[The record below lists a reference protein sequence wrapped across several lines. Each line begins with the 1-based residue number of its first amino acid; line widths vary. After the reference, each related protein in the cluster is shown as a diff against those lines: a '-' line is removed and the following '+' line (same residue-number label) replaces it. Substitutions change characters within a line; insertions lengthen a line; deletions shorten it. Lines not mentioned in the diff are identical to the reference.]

1 MSEFNL
7 YRGSSIAKL
16 PFTLEEFAFNLY
28 RGSSIARLEV
38 WICSIVKRFI
48 FKK

>member
-1 MSEFNL
+1 
-7 YRGSSIAKL
+7 
-16 PFTLEEFAFNLY
+16 LEEFAFNLY

-38 WICSIVKRFI
+38 WICSTVKRFI